1 MTETLTNHSLLKQ
14 AAVIAK
20 TFRMDPIIVLNS
32 SQFEWQVRTA
42 AHNYIAQEEEKQAA
56 KMKNKK

>member
-1 MTETLTNHSLLKQ
+1 MTETLVNHGLLKQ

-20 TFRMDPIIVLNS
+20 TFRIDPVMVLNS

-42 AHNYIAQEEEKQAA
+42 AHNYIAQEEQKEAA
-56 KMKNKK
+56 KIKKK